1 MRRGLVALALVL
13 GGLAAGSARAA
24 GPVVLGEINPR
35 TGLLAA
41 RALLAVIEG
50 VVTAGREPTGPA
62 VRDALAR
69 VDVETPLG
77 RVKFDA
83 TGEPLFYERVIVQIQ
98 NGRHVVVYPRERA
111 TAAARYPAC

>member
-1 MRRGLVALALVL
+1 MRRCLVGLALVL
-13 GGLAAGSARAA
+13 VGLA
-24 GPVVLGEINPR
+24 
-35 TGLLAA
+35 
-41 RALLAVIEG
+41 
-50 VVTAGREPTGPA
+50 AGREPTGAA

-83 TGEPLFYERVIVQIQ
+83 TGEPLFYERVVVQIQ

-111 TAAARYPAC
+111 TAAARYPAR